1 MIKVILVILVVVV
14 IWAFIRSIIK
24 MIADNKPVD
33 SAKLKVWLDKE
44 LPLPDHKP
52 TDLGYLDRMKR
63 NRKYKA
69 KVVVR
74 TAYLNK

>member
-1 MIKVILVILVVVV
+1 MVKIILVSLVVVV
-14 IWAFIRSIIK
+14 IWVFIRSIIK
-24 MIADNKPVD
+24 MIIDNKPVD
-33 SAKLKVWLDKE
+33 LTKMRELLNKE

-52 TDLGYLDRMKR
+52 TDLSYLDRMKR